1 MAGVFEYLDDFV
13 VDSGD
18 PTARRPP
25 DEEHFLFHRTRN
37 SHTGRRSM
45 NHGRPKI
52 HVGPGAARSNP
63 QYRTVSRLVIDLI
76 MSKHVFVE

>member
-1 MAGVFEYLDDFV
+1 
-13 VDSGD
+13 
-18 PTARRPP
+18 
-25 DEEHFLFHRTRN
+25 
-37 SHTGRRSM
+37 M